1 MSFERRITVAAA
13 AAVAVAVL
21 LAAVASYFIVRQE
34 LRSSV
39 DNSLRSA
46 FTATERFVDRPLR
59 TRPGLFR
66 PPSRSQRLQRLVG
79 RGPNRFGEPGVL
91 ELVSASGALMR
102 APGVGAGQE
111 LPVSPRLIAL
121 ARRGSGRTISTVR
134 LNGLDLRV
142 LAAGV
147 KPGDAIVLARS
158 LSEQDST
165 LSHLRLILIVVA
177 AIGIALAALLGSFV
191 ARTALAPVRHLR
203 AAAEHV
209 AATTDLGARIENTG
223 SDELGSLA
231 RSFNAMLAALDESA
245 RAQRRLIADA
255 SHELRTPVTSVRT
268 NLEYLQRAP
277 DLAPEE
283 RERLVR
289 DLVGQLEGLSGLV
302 SDLIEL
308 AREDDQVNSEPLEE
322 VRFDVLIDE
331 AVERARLYSPQARFD
346 VHLEETLVSAVPSRL
361 GRAVSNLLENAV
373 KYAGTEEPIEVR
385 LAGGELEIRDHGPGI
400 DPEELPHVFDRF
412 FRGTRSRALPG
423 SGLGLAIVRQVVER
437 HAGSVSA
444 SSGPDGGMVV
454 RLRMPVLS

>member
-1 MSFERRITVAAA
+1 MSFERRITYAAA

-39 DNSLRSA
+39 DSSLRTA
-46 FTATERFVDRPLR
+46 LTATERYVDRPLR
-59 TRPGLFR
+59 SPPGPFR
-66 PPSRSQRLQRLVG
+66 APSRAQRLQRLLSG
-79 RGPNRFGEPGVL
+79 APNRLGEPGVL

-102 APGVGAGQE
+102 AHGVSAGQE
-111 LPVSPRLIAL
+111 LPVSPRLVAL
-121 ARRGSGRTISTVR
+121 ARRGTGRATFTVPV
-134 LNGLDLRV
+134 NGTDLRV

-147 KPGDAIVLARS
+147 GGDETIVLARS

-165 LSHLRLILIVVA
+165 LFHLRLILIVVA

-191 ARTALAPVRHLR
+191 ARTALAPVRRLR
-203 AAAEHV
+203 AAAEHG

-245 RAQRRLIADA
+245 RTQRRLIADA

-268 NLEYLQRAP
+268 NLEYLQRAS
-277 DLAPEE
+277 DLAPAE
-283 RERLVR
+283 RERLIR

-308 AREDDQVNSEPLEE
+308 AREDDQANSEPLEE

-346 VHLEETLVSAVPSRL
+346 VELEETLVSAMPSRL

-444 SSGPDGGMVV
+444 SSGPDGGMVF